1 TKSATCTNASPPN
14 ARTPPATK
22 KRTPPIIESWECP
35 YVISKKNGNIAP
47 PCRLFQ
53 CFRIIASLPCKR
65 ILGLC
70 RKIEAKFILLKIR
83 NTTSPNYRFG
93 TQIGN

>member
-1 TKSATCTNASPPN
+1 ASPPN

-47 PCRLFQ
+47 
-53 CFRIIASLPCKR
+53 LPTFSVLSK
-65 ILGLC
+65 
-70 RKIEAKFILLKIR
+70 
-83 NTTSPNYRFG
+83 YRVPTMQNRSG
-93 TQIGN
+93 D

>member
-1 TKSATCTNASPPN
+1 NASPPN

-47 PCRLFQ
+47 LPTFSVLSPSA
-53 CFRIIASLPCKR
+53 CFDANIHVFECVWHIGGLLMKHAKGMSLRYGVFAFC
-65 ILGLC
+65 
-70 RKIEAKFILLKIR
+70 
-83 NTTSPNYRFG
+83 S
-93 TQIGN
+93 

>member
-1 TKSATCTNASPPN
+1 PPN

-47 PCRLFQ
+47 LPTFSVLSKYHVPTGFGFSPKTSGFCPFVDATDLDRCEALASAKG
-53 CFRIIASLPCKR
+53 CF
-65 ILGLC
+65 LC
-70 RKIEAKFILLKIR
+70 FC
-83 NTTSPNYRFG
+83 F
-93 TQIGN
+93 

>member
-47 PCRLFQ
+47 PADFFSAFDTLHPRQ
-53 CFRIIASLPCKR
+53 IANIQYGITIMGR
-65 ILGLC
+65 
-70 RKIEAKFILLKIR
+70 
-83 NTTSPNYRFG
+83 T
-93 TQIGN
+93 

>member
-1 TKSATCTNASPPN
+1 NASPPN

-47 PCRLFQ
+47 LPTFSVLSKYHVPTGFVFLCS
-53 CFRIIASLPCKR
+53 CFSPSSIYALNR
-65 ILGLC
+65 ILEPGVFC
-70 RKIEAKFILLKIR
+70 EPA
-83 NTTSPNYRFG
+83 
-93 TQIGN
+93 

>member
-1 TKSATCTNASPPN
+1 NASPPN

-47 PCRLFQ
+47 LPTFSVLSPKACPYDLGVIWVEKSPDLIHYYPIFT
-53 CFRIIASLPCKR
+53 CFLVM
-65 ILGLC
+65 
-70 RKIEAKFILLKIR
+70 
-83 NTTSPNYRFG
+83 
-93 TQIGN
+93 IGF

>member
-1 TKSATCTNASPPN
+1 ASPPN

-47 PCRLFQ
+47 LPTFSVLSKYHVPTALIISHLFN
-53 CFRIIASLPCKR
+53 P
-65 ILGLC
+65 
-70 RKIEAKFILLKIR
+70 LKS
-83 NTTSPNYRFG
+83 N
-93 TQIGN
+93 